1 VSNAPALSV
10 VTTLYRSAG
19 HLRAFHERVRDAAAA
34 LGGGSWEMV
43 LVNDGSPDDSLAVA
57 VALHGEDARVRVV
70 DLSRN
75 FGHHKAMMTGLEH
88 ARGERVFLIDCDL
101 EEDPA
106 LLARFDEEMRRTGA
120 DVVYGVQS
128 RRKGGP
134 FERWSGEIFFRAFNA
149 MATYPIPANLIT
161 MRLMTRRYVRSL
173 LEHREREMVI
183 SGLWAL
189 TGYAQ
194 VALPVEKSSRGTS
207 SYDLRRKIVHFVNA
221 VTSFSDRPLTLIFW
235 MGLGISTFSALAA
248 AYLVIRR
255 VFFGVMLDG
264 WPSLMVSVWLL
275 GGLTLFS
282 IGVIGIYLSKV
293 FLETKQRPYT
303 IVRALYERQP

>member
-1 VSNAPALSV
+1 VADTPALSV

-19 HLRAFHERVRDAAAA
+19 HLRAFHERVQGAVAA
-34 LGGGSWEMV
+34 LGGSWEMV

-57 VALHGEDARVRVV
+57 VALHEEDARVRVV

-128 RRKGGP
+128 RRKGGL

-149 MATYPIPANLIT
+149 MATFPIPPNLIT
-161 MRLMTRRYVRSL
+161 MRLMSRRYVQSL
-173 LEHREREMVI
+173 LEHREREMII

-194 VALPVEKSSRGTS
+194 VAMAVEKSSRGAS

-235 MGLGISTFSALAA
+235 MGLGISTLAAAAA
-248 AYLVIRR
+248 AYLVVRR
-255 VFFGVMLDG
+255 VFFGVLLAG
-264 WPSLMVSVWLL
+264 WPSVMVSIWLL

-303 IVRALYERQP
+303 IVRALYEREP